1 MHPGYPDPW
10 RSWPPTPEAVRAA
23 QNGDGSVLTTIA
35 TAAIP
40 KLVSFYRGLGMRQHD
55 AEDLA
60 GDTCEALVKGLP
72 RLRNPQT
79 FEAWFWRVARSK
91 FYDQLRRKQRGAP
104 PVERDA
110 VHEDPSEGLVM
121 ADEHA
126 DVRTAFAGLSVRDRE
141 LLWMREVAGLPYTDV
156 AGRFSLKQGAARIAV
171 MRARQRLAEA
181 LSELEDPRPQLKE

>member
-1 MHPGYPDPW
+1 MHPGYSDPW
-10 RSWPPTPEAVRAA
+10 RSWPPSAEAVRAA
-23 QNGDGSVLTTIA
+23 QNGDGGVLTTIA

-72 RLRNPQT
+72 RLRSPET

-104 PVERDA
+104 PVERDI
-110 VHEDPSEGLVM
+110 VHEDPSEGLVE
-121 ADEHA
+121 ANEHA
-126 DVRTAFAGLSVRDRE
+126 DVRTAFARLSLRDRE
-141 LLWMREVAGLPYTDV
+141 LLWMREVAGLPYADV
-156 AGRFSLKQGAARIAV
+156 AGRFSLNQGAARIAV

-181 LSELEDPRPQLKE
+181 LSELEDPRPEFKG